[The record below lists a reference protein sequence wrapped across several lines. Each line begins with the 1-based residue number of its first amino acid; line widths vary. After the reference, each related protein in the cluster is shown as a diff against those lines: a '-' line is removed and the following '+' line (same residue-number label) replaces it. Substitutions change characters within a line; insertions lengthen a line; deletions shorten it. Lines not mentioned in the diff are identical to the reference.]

1 MELAPHL
8 EQAAD
13 LSPLAAARVHRKLT
27 IEKAAKRAGLTAE
40 QVEWLE
46 EGRVYRFPSA
56 DDALMAL
63 LVYATALGID
73 NAEARRLAGLSV
85 PLRVRYPLGRVLG
98 VIAVA
103 LLFAIVLATLVP
115 GLDVGS
121 SAKKPTAATAPLAA
135 PWRVSVDVLNGSGG
149 MACTR
154 RLADRIGALGYRIQH
169 VAHAK
174 RLDYRQTA
182 VYFEPRGDRIADR
195 LAGALR
201 VSSKPL
207 PGGANPRRLVVIVG
221 PDCA

>member
-1 MELAPHL
+1 
-8 EQAAD
+8 
-13 LSPLAAARVHRKLT
+13 
-27 IEKAAKRAGLTAE
+27 
-40 QVEWLE
+40 
-46 EGRVYRFPSA
+46 
-56 DDALMAL
+56 MAL

-98 VIAVA
+98 VVAVA
-103 LLFAIVLATLVP
+103 ILFAIVLATLVP

-121 SAKKPTAATAPLAA
+121 SAKKPAATTAPLAP

-169 VAHAK
+169 VAHAN

-182 VYFEPRGDRIADR
+182 IYFEPRGDRIADR

-207 PGGANPRRLVVIVG
+207 PGGSNPRRLVVIVG

>member
-13 LSPLAAARVHRKLT
+13 LSPLSAARVHRKLT
-27 IEKAAKRAGLTAE
+27 IEKAAKRAGLTPE

-98 VIAVA
+98 VVAVA
-103 LLFAIVLATLVP
+103 ILFAIVLATLVP

-121 SAKKPTAATAPLAA
+121 SAKKPAAVTAPLVP